1 MTYNINIYDIIRE
14 SIGGVIVNFVYIS
27 PSFPK
32 NFFHF
37 CDRLKKK
44 GVTVLAIGDT
54 PYGDLTEDLRNA
66 IDDYYQVYSMEDY
79 QAMVKAMGYFVF
91 HYGHI
96 DWLESN
102 NEYWLEQDARLR
114 TDFNI
119 TTGIHTNHID
129 DIKCKSKMKA
139 FYQKAGVKT
148 ARYHLVSDLQDGLKF
163 IKEVGYPVVV
173 KPDNGVGAAKTYKI
187 TNQQEL
193 ELFYQE
199 EHITQYIMEEYVNG
213 LIISYD
219 GIANLNKDI
228 LFETSHVFPN
238 PIMDVVNNA
247 SSMYYYSLRD
257 IPYDLKM
264 AGQACVKAFY
274 TAGRCFHMEFFRLL
288 EDKQGLGKKGDLIGL
303 EVNLRTP
310 GGYTPDMMNFAN
322 NIDVYDIYADM
333 VTKGFSEY
341 NHERP
346 YYCVYCGRRDLLSYT
361 HSHNQIMN
369 KYQFD
374 LVTAER
380 MPDILSGAMGNFTY
394 TARFATMDEVNA
406 FVEYV
411 LE

>member
-1 MTYNINIYDIIRE
+1 M
-14 SIGGVIVNFVYIS
+14 NFVYIS
-27 PSFPK
+27 PAFPK
-32 NFFHF
+32 NFYQF
-37 CDRLKKK
+37 CDRLKNN

-54 PYGDLTEDLRNA
+54 PYDQLSEELKNA
-66 IDDYYQVYSMEDY
+66 VDDYYQVYTMENYDE
-79 QAMVKAMGYFVF
+79 MVKAMGYFIF

-119 TTGIHTNHID
+119 TTGIHTNHIE
-129 DIKCKSKMKA
+129 DIKCKSKMKK
-139 FYQKAGVKT
+139 FYEEAGVKT
-148 ARYHLVSDLQDGLKF
+148 ARYHLVTDLQEGQKF

-187 TNQQEL
+187 SNEEEL
-193 ELFYQE
+193 KAFYLE
-199 EHITQYIMEEYVNG
+199 EHPTQYIMEEFVNG

-238 PIMDVVNNA
+238 PIMDVVNDA
-247 SSMYYYSLRD
+247 SSMYYYSLRE
-257 IPYDLKM
+257 IPYDLKQ

-288 EDKQGLGKKGDLIGL
+288 EDKDGLGKKGDIVGL

-322 NIDVYDIYADM
+322 DIDVYQIYADM
-333 VTKGFSEY
+333 VTKGYSEY
-341 NHERP
+341 DHARP
-346 YYCVYCGRRDLLSYT
+346 YHCVYCGRRNYIHYK
-361 HSHNQIMN
+361 HSHNDIMSR
-369 KYQFD
+369 YQFD
-374 LVTAER
+374 LLMAEA
-380 MPDILSGAMGNFTY
+380 MPDILSGAMGNYTY
-394 TARFATMDEVNA
+394 TARFETMEEVNA
-406 FVEYV
+406 FVDFV
-411 LE
+411 LG

>member
-1 MTYNINIYDIIRE
+1 
-14 SIGGVIVNFVYIS
+14 
-27 PSFPK
+27 
-32 NFFHF
+32 
-37 CDRLKKK
+37 
-44 GVTVLAIGDT
+44 
-54 PYGDLTEDLRNA
+54 
-66 IDDYYQVYSMEDY
+66 
-79 QAMVKAMGYFVF
+79 
-91 HYGHI
+91 
-96 DWLESN
+96 
-102 NEYWLEQDARLR
+102 
-114 TDFNI
+114 
-119 TTGIHTNHID
+119 
-129 DIKCKSKMKA
+129 
-139 FYQKAGVKT
+139 
-148 ARYHLVSDLQDGLKF
+148 
-163 IKEVGYPVVV
+163 
-173 KPDNGVGAAKTYKI
+173 
-187 TNQQEL
+187 
-193 ELFYQE
+193 
-199 EHITQYIMEEYVNG
+199 
-213 LIISYD
+213 
-219 GIANLNKDI
+219 
-228 LFETSHVFPN
+228 
-238 PIMDVVNNA
+238 MDVVNNA